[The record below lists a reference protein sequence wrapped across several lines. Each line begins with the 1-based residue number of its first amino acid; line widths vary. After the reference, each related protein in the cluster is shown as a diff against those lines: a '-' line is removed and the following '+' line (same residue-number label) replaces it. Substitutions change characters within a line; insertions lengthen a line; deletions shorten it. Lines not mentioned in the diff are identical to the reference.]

1 MCVQQIERPYH
12 VNPTCVGMDRITGH
26 SPEACSSK
34 PHVRGDGP
42 KEKTN
47 GKSKSIRKP
56 HVRGDGPPL
65 LQAYVAGDQ

>member
-1 MCVQQIERPYH
+1 
-12 VNPTCVGMDRITGH
+12 MDRITGH